1 MPLSQPGDISSSIGS
16 AAGAGQGEVTRLLQ
30 AARDGDR
37 AALDAVVTLLYDD
50 LRALARRQLAREH
63 GARTIQPTT
72 LVHEAFFK
80 LAGGVPGATDRAHLL
95 AIAARAM
102 RQVLVD
108 DARERRAT
116 KRGHGWLRT
125 TLTDGAWTTELDP
138 ATLLALDDA
147 LDRLDPRQR
156 QVVECRFFG
165 GLEDEEIAA
174 ALGVTTRTVRRDW
187 VKARAWLNRWLGES
201 ERDARAHQRGEEAT
215 S

>member
-1 MPLSQPGDISSSIGS
+1 MPLHSQPVDVSRSDG
-16 AAGAGQGEVTRLLQ
+16 APVGAGSGDVTRLLR

-50 LRALARRQLAREH
+50 LRTLARRQLAREH
-63 GARTIQPTT
+63 GERTIQPTT

-108 DARERRAT
+108 DARTRRAT
-116 KRGHGWLRT
+116 KRGRDWHRT

-138 ATLLALDDA
+138 ASLLALDDA

-156 QVVECRFFG
+156 QVVECRFYG

-187 VKARAWLNRWLGES
+187 VKARAWLNRWLGENETQS
-201 ERDARAHQRGEEAT
+201 EDAEP
-215 S
+215 

>member
-1 MPLSQPGDISSSIGS
+1 MPLHSQPVDVSRSDGA
-16 AAGAGQGEVTRLLQ
+16 AAGAGSGDVTRLLR

-50 LRALARRQLAREH
+50 LRTLARRQLAREL
-63 GARTIQPTT
+63 GERTIQPTT

-108 DARERRAT
+108 DARTRRAT
-116 KRGHGWLRT
+116 KRGRDWHRT

-138 ATLLALDDA
+138 ASLLALDDA

-156 QVVECRFFG
+156 QVVECRFYG

-187 VKARAWLNRWLGES
+187 VKARAWLNRWLGENENQS
-201 ERDARAHQRGEEAT
+201 EDAEP
-215 S
+215 